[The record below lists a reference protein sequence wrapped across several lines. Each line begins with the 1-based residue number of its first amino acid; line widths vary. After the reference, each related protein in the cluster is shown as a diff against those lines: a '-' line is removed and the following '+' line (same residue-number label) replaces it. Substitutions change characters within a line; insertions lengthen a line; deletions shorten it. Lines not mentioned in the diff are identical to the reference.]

1 LTGTA
6 VMKDAALGTVMLF
19 CLLGAERRPS
29 VQSQRQNLNNFALIN
44 FRIYYDRDF
53 WGNRMTVSA

>member
-1 LTGTA
+1 
-6 VMKDAALGTVMLF
+6 MKDAALGTVMLF

-29 VQSQRQNLNNFALIN
+29 VQSQRQNLNNFTLIN
-44 FRIYYDRDF
+44 SRIYYGLDF